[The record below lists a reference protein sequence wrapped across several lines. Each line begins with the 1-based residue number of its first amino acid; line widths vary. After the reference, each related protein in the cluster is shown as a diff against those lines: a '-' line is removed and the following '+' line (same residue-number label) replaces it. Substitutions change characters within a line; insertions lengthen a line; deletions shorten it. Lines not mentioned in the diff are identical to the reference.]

1 MKNSKVGD
9 LLVASTMVEGTVLE
23 RGVCLLVHD
32 DQDRAIGVMLNR
44 PLQAATLASLSNQQ
58 HSADGS
64 SINSTDP
71 PSSEIRTRP
80 ANHRLPSMP
89 EHSSPPNADGIDHQQ
104 DPSELAANTVGSES
118 STSDND
124 ISVAGSKND
133 LSPGQMLSGSS
144 LYFGGPLSG
153 PVVAIHGT
161 AELAEAEA
169 GDGIFMAAQRD
180 HIETLM
186 QTDQPHPY
194 RLIVGHLG
202 WTQAQLN
209 QEIAEG
215 YWHRMPATSDILW
228 TDDGFLW
235 PTLIRRATSQSV
247 SRWLGVEHVADA
259 NHLN

>member
-9 LLVASTMVEGTVLE
+9 LLVASTMAEGTVLQ

-32 DQDRAIGVMLNR
+32 DQERAIGVMLNR
-44 PLQAATLASLSNQQ
+44 PLEATTIASLSNQQ
-58 HSADGS
+58 HSAEGGS
-64 SINSTDP
+64 LNSTDQS
-71 PSSEIRTRP
+71 SSEIRTRP
-80 ANHRLPSMP
+80 ANDRPQSIAENGGRIAHHQDSTEMAPSSV
-89 EHSSPPNADGIDHQQ
+89 ED
-104 DPSELAANTVGSES
+104 ES
-118 STSDND
+118 SVSDKGV
-124 ISVAGSKND
+124 SVAGPKND
-133 LSPGQMLSGSS
+133 LSPGQMLSGTS

-180 HIETLM
+180 HLETLLLS
-186 QTDQPHPY
+186 DQPHPY

-202 WTQAQLN
+202 WTQTQLN

-235 PTLIRRATSQSV
+235 PTLLRRATSQSL

-259 NHLN
+259 NQLN